1 MYFVCGKTSGNSVS
15 EECVLAMTT
24 SATVAAEMCR
34 ANGPKAYYC
43 KWEDLTESQ
52 KGAARWMLKDA
63 EVLVRK
69 VRKEQKKKGK

>member
-34 ANGPKAYYC
+34 ANGPKAYYAT
-43 KWEDLTESQ
+43 WEALTESQ
-52 KGAARWMLKDA
+52 KGAARWMIKAA
-63 EVLVRK
+63 ETLSRK
-69 VRKEQKKKGK
+69 VRKEAKKKGK